1 MRKYRDRAKKKN
13 GNNTE
18 WQNILTYSKGRQEN
32 GKRNLDRWSKRK
44 ATSNTL
50 LLSKSLSIST
60 LNINILHSQNT
71 KSGIVCNA
79 QPNYMLPMRNPI
91 KYKETERLK

>member
-1 MRKYRDRAKKKN
+1 MAKYTYLFQRKTGKWKKKF
-13 GNNTE
+13 
-18 WQNILTYSKGRQEN
+18 K
-32 GKRNLDRWSKRK
+32 DRWSKRK